1 MCIRK
6 GGAAGD
12 KVLGHGLS
20 PRGIYSPAPVTAL
33 LNVPILQ
40 MRKQKFQEMKRL
52 ALPSSKLEFKVKPSQ
67 RSPSLMFFVSYTSW
81 SGPGLGLVVWGT
93 GSRARGGSE
102 RWVVDTTSVLARFLE
117 EATGS

>member
-1 MCIRK
+1 M
-6 GGAAGD
+6 
-12 KVLGHGLS
+12 LGHGLS

-40 MRKQKFQEMKRL
+40 MRKQKFQGMKRL